1 MEALLKRGFEWIGSA
16 MFTSRRASLTGWT
29 KRREEGGRDYFGV
42 NSVNRR
48 HFHHYVGVNFKSP
61 QRKTLASF

>member
-29 KRREEGGRDYFGV
+29 KRREEGGGRLLWC
-42 NSVNRR
+42 
-48 HFHHYVGVNFKSP
+48 
-61 QRKTLASF
+61 QLRK